1 MFKPKKVVTMRLDED
16 LLKNLDWFK
25 DQYYRFNRTEVVTAI
40 VEKALHD
47 IDKHTLLNFLY
58 SMYYKD
64 QWVMT
69 IRKKSLNAPS
79 NPQGGV

>member
-1 MFKPKKVVTMRLDED
+1 MFKPKKVITMRLSED
-16 LLKNLDWFK
+16 LLQNLDWFK
-25 DQYYRFNRTEVVTAI
+25 TEYYRFNRTEVVTAI

-47 IDKHTLLNFLY
+47 IDKRTLLNFLY

-69 IRKKSLNAPS
+69 IRKKPLNPPYAS
-79 NPQGGV
+79 QDGV